1 MFFVLHLLL
10 WSNVRRDKYTFT
22 IITVYWSCYQDVFAS
37 VCPVNLLAMNLILM
51 LKCTSSCTNSFSQRY
66 QLPLVVA
73 PSNSMSSV
81 TVSVTNQHR
90 THALRYFIET
100 SGSGNTRYSL
110 RVQYSEWTV
119 GLLSSATCCPIFVQF
134 TGCHQP
140 VERSYWPEKCNWH
153 A

>member
-1 MFFVLHLLL
+1 
-10 WSNVRRDKYTFT
+10 
-22 IITVYWSCYQDVFAS
+22 
-37 VCPVNLLAMNLILM
+37 
-51 LKCTSSCTNSFSQRY
+51 
-66 QLPLVVA
+66 
-73 PSNSMSSV
+73 MSSV

-119 GLLSSATCCPIFVQF
+119 GLLSSATCGPIFVQF

-140 VERSYWPEKCNWH
+140 VQRSYIDQKNAIDMRNTTWRAHKPH
-153 A
+153 FGDPTVH